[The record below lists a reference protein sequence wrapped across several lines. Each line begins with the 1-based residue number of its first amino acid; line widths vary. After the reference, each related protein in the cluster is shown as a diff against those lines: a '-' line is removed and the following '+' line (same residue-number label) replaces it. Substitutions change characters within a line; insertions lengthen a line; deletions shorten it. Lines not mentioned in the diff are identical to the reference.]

1 MKVAVFG
8 AGNQDLYVRHL
19 NLPEKFGGEPPF
31 GGSRMAMEFAEA
43 GHDVILAEP
52 NRNILEDE
60 HWKMVEDTGV
70 KVTDNDVEAA
80 SNAEIAILFT
90 PFGKKTFEIAK
101 NIISHLPD
109 GGIISNTCTVSPVV
123 LYYVLERELRRERQ
137 DIGIA
142 SMHPAAVPGTPYHGH
157 YVIGGRA
164 TSGLELAS
172 EEQIKKCVE
181 LAESCG
187 KTAYVVPADVSST
200 VADMGSLVTAITLS
214 GVLDYYYVGTQII
227 KAPVEMV
234 EKQILM
240 TLQTVASLVESS
252 GVDGMLKAIN
262 PELLVKS
269 ATSMHLLKE
278 QEILDAALNMLSNL
292 DDDVMK
298 WIEKGEIKHTDLVAA
313 QALTKELKNLMGGTA
328 AEGTIRRCMRKMF
341 E

>member
-1 MKVAVFG
+1 
-8 AGNQDLYVRHL
+8 
-19 NLPEKFGGEPPF
+19 
-31 GGSRMAMEFAEA
+31 
-43 GHDVILAEP
+43 
-52 NRNILEDE
+52 
-60 HWKMVEDTGV
+60 
-70 KVTDNDVEAA
+70 
-80 SNAEIAILFT
+80 
-90 PFGKKTFEIAK
+90 
-101 NIISHLPD
+101 
-109 GGIISNTCTVSPVV
+109 
-123 LYYVLERELRRERQ
+123 
-137 DIGIA
+137 
-142 SMHPAAVPGTPYHGH
+142 
-157 YVIGGRA
+157 VIGGRA

-172 EEQIKKCVE
+172 EEQIQKCVE

-200 VADMGSLVTAITLS
+200 VADMGSLVTAVTLA

-252 GVDGMLKAIN
+252 GVDGMLKAIT

-278 QEILDAALNMLSNL
+278 QEVLDAALNILSNL
-292 DDDVMK
+292 DDNVMK

-313 QALTKELKNLMGGTA
+313 QALTKELKNLMGGMA

>member
-8 AGNQDLYVRHL
+8 AGNQDLYIRHL

-31 GGSRMAMEFAEA
+31 GGSRMAIEFAEA
-43 GHDVILAEP
+43 GHDTILAEP
-52 NRNILEDE
+52 NRSILEE
-60 HWKMVEDTGV
+60 GYWKIVEDAGV
-70 KVTDNDVEAA
+70 KVTEDDAEAA
-80 SNAEIAILFT
+80 SHAEIAALFT
-90 PFGKKTFEIAK
+90 PFGKRTFEIAK
-101 NIISHLPD
+101 NIISHLPE
-109 GGIISNTCTVSPVV
+109 GAVIANTCTVSPVV

-137 DIGIA
+137 DVGIV
-142 SMHPAAVPGTPYHGH
+142 SLHPAAVPGTPYHGH
-157 YVIGGRA
+157 YVIGGHA
-164 TSGLELAS
+164 TSGLKIATD
-172 EEQIKKCVE
+172 EQIQKCVE

-187 KTAYVVPADVSST
+187 KTPYVVPADVSST

-214 GVLDYYYVGTQII
+214 GVLDYYNVGTKII

-269 ATSMHLLKE
+269 AVSMHLLKE
-278 QEILDAALNMLSNL
+278 QEVLDAALNILSNL
-292 DDDVMK
+292 DDDMKK
-298 WIEKGEIKHTDLVAA
+298 WIESGEIKHTDLVAA
-313 QALTKELKNLMGGTA
+313 QALTKELKNLMGGQA